1 MGQTISNS
9 VVYDSVNKTTNDFL
23 TKNTNK
29 TELDAKVYQ
38 SVVVKDATFVCTGGL
53 TNESDVTIKTVQSL
67 TAQTTDNLISN
78 IVSDLKDTIGNK
90 STAVSGWL
98 STPDGQSQT
107 SNIMTHARNI
117 IKNRNVVENAVSTSQ
132 HVSVEQTMT
141 ITDAKFDPCGFSLG
155 GTIPAGGCNLPCP
168 IMNDVNI
175 FLVAQ
180 QVAKDTT
187 DILVND
193 SFLQQQLTDITNS
206 ADSKSTGPIQE
217 FGQAIADFF
226 KALSTPLLIIGVV
239 IIIGLIVSA
248 IIALSKGGQKAMSSA
263 ANVASKGAMMAV

>member
-23 TKNTNK
+23 TKNTTK

-90 STAVSGWL
+90 SNAVSGWL

-226 KALSTPLLIIGVV
+226 KSLSTPLLIIGVV
-239 IIIGLIVSA
+239 IIIGLIVGA
-248 IIALSKGGQKAMSSA
+248 MIALSKGGQKAMSSGAGMA
-263 ANVASKGAMMAV
+263 AL